1 MNYTETFITEPSV
14 EELYNSAEE
23 EALYFNDEW
32 LDEDDD
38 FGMLSEMFGD
48 YEPDDE
54 FFAYVDDME
63 YEDDGDDY
71 DEDYGDDYIEV
82 GFDPYMGCYSYDC

>member
-1 MNYTETFITEPSV
+1 MNYTETFITEPSI
-14 EELYNSAEE
+14 EELYNAAEE

-38 FGMLSEMFGD
+38 LETLSEMFGD
-48 YEPDDE
+48 WEPDEE
-54 FFAYVDDME
+54 FWDYLSDME
-63 YEDDGDDY
+63 EEEPDFD
-71 DEDYGDDYIEV
+71 EV

>member
-38 FGMLSEMFGD
+38 LETLSEMFGD
-48 YEPDDE
+48 WEPDEE
-54 FFAYVDDME
+54 FFAYVDDIE
-63 YEDDGDDY
+63 YEDDFDDY
-71 DEDYGDDYIEV
+71 DRDYEPDEV